1 MVAEGFVLV
10 ALFHIALFL
19 RFGQALGGV
28 RGGLAVTLG
37 KPCGKIQTLA
47 GTEHG
52 LDTAQNIESDAAI
65 RLLGALGLHKVD
77 GGIADEIRYKEVLR
91 VVVDGEG
98 RLVLLQHAVIDEAD
112 LGGEGH
118 GFHLVVGDIDKGGA
132 GFDMQALQLV
142 AHFQAQ
148 LGIQVGERL
157 IHEQDGGLR
166 RQGAGDGDALLLAA
180 GKLGGVAVHKHAN
193 LDDAGHTA
201 HGQVNFLFGELAHLG
216 NRLAVLIDGIIGIV
230 AAAGGLQ
237 CFTGGFRLFSQGGGF
252 GTDIFAIFQ
261 VVAQ

>member
-37 KPCGKIQTLA
+37 KPGGKIQPIL

-77 GGIADEIRYKEVLR
+77 GGIADEIRDKEVLR

-98 RLVLLQHAVIDEAD
+98 WLVLLQNAVIDEAD
-112 LGGEGH
+112 LGGESH
-118 GFHLVVGDIDKGGA
+118 GFHLVVGNIDESRA
-132 GFDMQALQLV
+132 GFDMQTLQARSAFPGAAWHPGWRA
-142 AHFQAQ
+142 AHP
-148 LGIQVGERL
+148 
-157 IHEQDGGLR
+157 
-166 RQGAGDGDALLLAA
+166 
-180 GKLGGVAVHKHAN
+180 
-193 LDDAGHTA
+193 
-201 HGQVNFLFGELAHLG
+201 
-216 NRLAVLIDGIIGIV
+216 
-230 AAAGGLQ
+230 
-237 CFTGGFRLFSQGGGF
+237 
-252 GTDIFAIFQ
+252 
-261 VVAQ
+261 

>member
-47 GTEHG
+47 GTEYG

-98 RLVLLQHAVIDEAD
+98 RLVLLQYTVIDETD
-112 LGGEGH
+112 LGGESH

-157 IHEQDGGLR
+157 IHE
-166 RQGAGDGDALLLAA
+166 
-180 GKLGGVAVHKHAN
+180 
-193 LDDAGHTA
+193 
-201 HGQVNFLFGELAHLG
+201 
-216 NRLAVLIDGIIGIV
+216 
-230 AAAGGLQ
+230 
-237 CFTGGFRLFSQGGGF
+237 
-252 GTDIFAIFQ
+252 
-261 VVAQ
+261 